1 MPDCFC
7 VPGVDARYSS
17 ARFVTADSSTA
28 ARAAATSPETN
39 HCARRGVDISNRDA
53 AGTVMPS
60 ASAATDVGVATGSGQ
75 RK

>member
-7 VPGVDARYSS
+7 VPDAGARSS
-17 ARFVTADSSTA
+17 SVRFATADSSTA
-28 ARAAATSPETN
+28 ARTAAASPETN